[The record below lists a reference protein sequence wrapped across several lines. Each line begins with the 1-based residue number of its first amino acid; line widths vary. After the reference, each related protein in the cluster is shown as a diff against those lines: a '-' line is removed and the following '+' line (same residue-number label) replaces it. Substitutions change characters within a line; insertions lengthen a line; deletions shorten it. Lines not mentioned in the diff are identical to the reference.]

1 MALSKLCDSSARAN
15 QSFFETTD
23 VTDPAR
29 LAAAP
34 PLSAAPGFLA
44 WD

>member
-1 MALSKLCDSSARAN
+1 MSKLCDSSARGD
-15 QSFFETTD
+15 QSFFETAD